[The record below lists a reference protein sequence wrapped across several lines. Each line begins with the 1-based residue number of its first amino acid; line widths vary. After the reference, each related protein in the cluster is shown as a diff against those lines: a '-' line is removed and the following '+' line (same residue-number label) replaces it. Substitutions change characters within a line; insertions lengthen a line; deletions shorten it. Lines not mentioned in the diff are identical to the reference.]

1 MSLATHFP
9 ITVGNQKSTP
19 RFMNLSKVFSA
30 SIEGIDAQ
38 MIEIETDI
46 HVGLHSFTIVGLAD
60 KSLSEAK
67 ERVSSALKNSGVKPP
82 NRENRKIIVNLAPA
96 DIKKTGS
103 QYDLGIAIGYLLATK
118 QMKEFD
124 SSRVIFAGELALD
137 GSVRGVSGVL
147 NIARVAV
154 RNGFKILV
162 VPRENA
168 AEAAIVEGLEIIPV
182 KNLQEAILHLEGRSR
197 ISPQPKTEIE
207 AVISPEGNL
216 IDIADIKGQAA
227 AKRALMIAA
236 AGGHNILMQG
246 SPGAGK
252 TMLAQALRSLLPP
265 PNLDEIVEVT
275 QIYSA
280 AGLLKNNSFINWRPF
295 RAPHQ
300 TASPVAIIGGGQ
312 NPRPGEISL
321 AHRGVLFLDELPEF
335 RRDLLEALRQPIE
348 SGRVVVSR
356 IKNNI
361 VFPAKF
367 MLVTALNP
375 CPCGYYGD
383 DEKECKCS
391 AYEAIRYQK
400 KVSGPLLDRIDLQI
414 NVPRVSID
422 ELQEKKRDF
431 QGAETMREKV
441 RVAREI
447 QMDRFKNLKAGIF
460 TNSEMSSKMCDEI
473 LKLDGGAEK
482 FLKDMYRKNVL
493 SARGYYRILKAAR
506 TIADLNQ
513 DKDIKLEHLAEA
525 FQYRL
530 RES

>member
-1 MSLATHFP
+1 
-9 ITVGNQKSTP
+9 
-19 RFMNLSKVFSA
+19 MNLSKVFSA

-38 MIEIETDI
+38 IIEIETDI

-67 ERVSSALKNSGVKPP
+67 ERVGSALKNSGVKPP

-96 DIKKTGS
+96 DVKKTGS

-118 QMKEFD
+118 QMKDFD
-124 SSRVIFAGELALD
+124 SSQVIFAGELALD

-147 NIARVAV
+147 NMARVAKK
-154 RNGFKILV
+154 NNFHTLV
-162 VPRENA
+162 VPKENA
-168 AEAAIVEGLEIIPV
+168 AEAAIVDGLQIIPV
-182 KNLQEAILHLEGRSR
+182 KNLQDAILHLEGRKE
-197 ISPQPKTEIE
+197 IPFQPKTEIDP
-207 AVISPEGNL
+207 VISPDGNL
-216 IDIADIKGQAA
+216 IDVADIKGQIA

-236 AGGHNILMQG
+236 AGGHNLLMQG

-300 TASPVAIIGGGQ
+300 TASPVSIIGGGQ

-348 SGRVVVSR
+348 SGKVVVSR

-383 DEKECKCS
+383 EEKECKCS
-391 AYEAIRYQK
+391 ANEALRYQK

-422 ELQEKKRDF
+422 ELQDRNRDVV
-431 QGAETMREKV
+431 GAESMRKKV
-441 RVAREI
+441 LDARNI
-447 QMDRFKNLKAGIF
+447 QRNRFQFLKADIL
-460 TNSEMSSKMCDEI
+460 TNSEMSSKMCDEV
-473 LKLDGGAEK
+473 LKFDSDADK
-482 FLKDMYRKNVL
+482 FLKNMYQKNVL
-493 SARGYYRILKAAR
+493 SARGYYRILKTAR
-506 TIADLNQ
+506 TIADLNG
-513 DKDIKLEHLAEA
+513 DENIGLDHLAEA